1 MNPLVPTSTLQV
13 VDFAHNKY
21 GGDCSLLAADHLPA
35 NQASFCSCRCAVQ
48 VARLA
53 HDKFGGEEQ
62 LQEHQR
68 ARADAKLQSKLRVR
82 CSCCACCAVYD
93 MLCCV

>member
-1 MNPLVPTSTLQV
+1 MAALQPPQQLPSHVP
-13 VDFAHNKY
+13 N
-21 GGDCSLLAADHLPA
+21 
-35 NQASFCSCRCAVQ
+35 AVQ

-53 HDKFGGEEQ
+53 HDKFGGAEQ

-82 CSCCACCAVYD
+82 CGCHAAPAALRLLFFDRDAC
-93 MLCCV
+93 